1 MQTKNDLL
9 NAKLNNEQN
18 CLQSFKKEFS
28 PAIFYA
34 TIPSEINDFTVF
46 SKLRQNE
53 IDKCTDIKT
62 KAQKYCV
69 WKLLEIAVNKHIG
82 IDFNK
87 IQFKKNQN
95 GKWECDEFCFSL
107 THSNSLV
114 AVAISP
120 YFIGVDAQ
128 ILKAVNP
135 DLQNKILTESEQK
148 FYSMLSL
155 EEKQSFLLTSWCKKE
170 SILKLSGEKMLSP
183 NKRETKGVEFFEKY
197 IDVKEQKYFICA
209 CGKGVDKN
217 LSITQI
223 KL

>member
-1 MQTKNDLL
+1 MQTKSDLL

-18 CLQSFKKEFS
+18 CLQSFKKEFL

-34 TIPSEINDFTVF
+34 TIPSEINDFIVF

-148 FYSMLSL
+148 FYNTLSD
-155 EEKQSFLLTSWCKKE
+155 EDKQLFLITSWCKKE
-170 SILKLSGEKMLSP
+170 SLLKLNGDKALLP
-183 NKRETKGVEFFEKY
+183 TKREAQTVEFFNKDILIADE
-197 IDVKEQKYFICA
+197 KYFICA

-217 LSITQI
+217 ISITQI

>member
-34 TIPSEINDFTVF
+34 TIPSEINDFIVF

-148 FYSMLSL
+148 LI
-155 EEKQSFLLTSWCKKE
+155 TSWCKKE
-170 SILKLSGEKMLSP
+170 SLLKLNGDKALLP
-183 NKRETKGVEFFEKY
+183 TKREVQTVEFFNKD
-197 IDVKEQKYFICA
+197 ILIADKKYFICA

-217 LSITQI
+217 ISITQI